1 MKRHNTLLV
10 TLLFLAAC
18 SAAPES
24 ADKAAAPQAQP
35 QPAASAAA
43 PAPTEVREPARKPAA
58 RPAEPK
64 PERAPKQVSMP
75 APAPQPVASAQ
86 PVPLPAPP
94 TAAPQPD
101 VAAATPVPVPPP
113 PPEPKRVTI
122 PAGTQITVRMIDSI
136 DSDTGHVGQA
146 YKASMDNDLKVD
158 SDTVIPRGSDV
169 FVKLVDVQSAGKM
182 TGKSEVKVQLDRLV
196 VGRNSYPVQS
206 NVYVQEAKSQTA
218 KTAKTVG
225 VGSAI
230 GAIIGGIAGGR
241 KGAVIGAGAGAGGGA
256 AVEAAQKSEQVHI
269 DSETALV
276 FRLESPLDVTVTPG
290 TATPS
295 KNRFV
300 PVP

>member
-1 MKRHNTLLV
+1 MAT
-10 TLLFLAAC
+10 
-18 SAAPES
+18 SA
-24 ADKAAAPQAQP
+24 
-35 QPAASAAA
+35 
-43 PAPTEVREPARKPAA
+43 
-58 RPAEPK
+58 
-64 PERAPKQVSMP
+64 
-75 APAPQPVASAQ
+75 
-86 PVPLPAPP
+86 
-94 TAAPQPD
+94 
-101 VAAATPVPVPPP
+101 PVPVPPP
-113 PPEPKRVTI
+113 PAPPEPKKVTI

-136 DSDTGHVGQA
+136 DSDSGHAGQA
-146 YKASMDNDLKVD
+146 FRASMDGDLKVD
-158 SDTVIPRGSDV
+158 SDVVIPRGSDV

-182 TGKSEVKVQLDRLV
+182 TGRSEVKVQLDRLV

-206 NVYVQEAKSQTA
+206 NTYVQEGKSQGA

-230 GAIIGGIAGGR
+230 GAIIGGIAGGK

-276 FRLESPLDVTVTPG
+276 FRLENPIEVTVTPG
-290 TATPS
+290 ANAIPG